1 MPSLESWIAFVI
13 TSLAVILVPG
23 PSVLFTIGRTL
34 SLGRKQGLVTVVA
47 NALGTTTWL
56 IAVCLGL
63 GTILGYWPWAL
74 FVIKIAGAIY
84 LGYLGVASIRHRH
97 QSTSEISSTK
107 QAPQPLSKTW
117 KQGYIVGLSNPKT
130 AVFFT
135 AVLPQFVNPNGNLT
149 FQLLV
154 LGIVFEVLGILGDSS
169 WVLAASAARTWIFGK
184 TNRLS
189 SIVGTGGA
197 LIVLLA
203 LTLLILA
210 LTGQG

>member
-1 MPSLESWIAFVI
+1 MPSLESWIAYVI
-13 TSLAVILVPG
+13 TSLAIILVPG

-34 SLGRKQGLVTVVA
+34 SLGRRQGLVTVVA

-63 GTILGYWPWAL
+63 GTLLGYWPWAL

-84 LGYLGVASIRHRH
+84 LGYLGIGSIRHRH
-97 QSTSEISSTK
+97 QSTSEISATK
-107 QAPQPLSKTW
+107 EAPQKLATTW
-117 KQGYIVGLSNPKT
+117 KQGYLVGVSNPKT

-135 AVLPQFVNPNGNLT
+135 AVLPQFVNPAGNLT
-149 FQLLV
+149 WQMLI

-169 WVLAASAARTWIFGK
+169 WVLAAAAARTWIFGK

-189 SIVGTGGA
+189 GIVGTGGA
-197 LIVLLA
+197 LILILAAILLV
-203 LTLLILA
+203 LA
-210 LTGQG
+210 LTGRG

>member
-13 TSLAVILVPG
+13 TSLAIILVPG

-63 GTILGYWPWAL
+63 GTMLAYWPWAL
-74 FVIKIAGAIY
+74 FAIKIAGAVY
-84 LGYLGVASIRHRH
+84 LGYLGVSSIRHRN
-97 QSTSEISSTK
+97 QSTSEITSEK
-107 QAPQPLSKTW
+107 EAPQPLAKTW
-117 KQGYIVGLSNPKT
+117 KQGYIVGVSNPKT

-135 AVLPQFVNPNGNLT
+135 AVLPQFVNPSGNLT
-149 FQLLV
+149 LQMLV
-154 LGIVFEVLGILGDSS
+154 LGLVFELLGILGDSG
-169 WVLAASAARTWIFGK
+169 WVVAAAAARTWIFGK
-184 TNRLS
+184 TNRLA
-189 SIVGTGGA
+189 SIVGTGGV

-203 LTLLILA
+203 VTLLVLA